1 MITADMYGSIEVAGE
16 VPPKI
21 PVRELAQKV
30 GSVFDNPEF
39 QMSQLSVFEE
49 VALGL
54 QNLGVDKDIILSN
67 IGAALEMVGLKGFE
81 ERSPFEISGGQ
92 QQRLAMA
99 SALSMKPEILV
110 LDEPTSNLDPIG
122 KEEVFTVTRKINQ
135 EEGLTVIIAEHEVE
149 VIAEFA
155 DKVVLLEHGE
165 ITKIGTPQEVFPE
178 LVNKQKDIGVRV
190 PQVTEFA
197 NLAPEKFQ
205 GTHPVT
211 LSEAKESYI
220 K

>member
-1 MITADMYGSIEVAGE
+1 MDEALRIITDTIKEKS
-16 VPPKI
+16 
-21 PVRELAQKV
+21 L
-30 GSVFDNPEF
+30 
-39 QMSQLSVFEE
+39 
-49 VALGL
+49 
-54 QNLGVDKDIILSN
+54 
-67 IGAALEMVGLKGFE
+67 VGLTYRAHAG
-81 ERSPFEISGGQ
+81 
-92 QQRLAMA
+92 
-99 SALSMKPEILV
+99 
-110 LDEPTSNLDPIG
+110 
-122 KEEVFTVTRKINQ
+122 KINQ

-178 LVNKQKDIGVRV
+178 LVNKQSEIGVRV